1 VHARDVTEPTMAEP
15 VAESYVVNLSRIAAR
30 ISPLAEIGEASGVVV
45 TDVAFDHREVRPGAL
60 FCCIVGEHHDGHDF
74 AIQAARAGASAFI
87 CEHSLGSEVGSLPQ
101 LVVAPGAGRSA
112 MAQAACEFFG
122 DPAKSMTTVGIT
134 GTNGKTTTSFIL
146 RSIFE
151 RAGMSSRVVGTL
163 DGARTTPEAPVLQ
176 RTLAGFRSSG
186 VQACAIEVSSHAL
199 VMHRVDAMRFDVA
212 VFTNLSQDHLDYHET
227 MEAYF
232 QAKAV
237 LFEPELARLA
247 VVNADDRYG
256 QRLIEHAAIPT
267 VSFSIGDAHELNVG
281 LDASTFRLGGVEV
294 RLPLGGRFNVANAL
308 GAAAA
313 ARALGISVSAIVE
326 GLESV
331 SVVPGRFEVQV
342 AENGVTAVVDFAHT
356 PNGLEELLRAAH
368 DAARGVDGSG
378 TPNSGRVVVVFG
390 CGGDR
395 DRGKR
400 PAMGAIASQLA
411 DEVVLTSDNPRSE
424 DPLAIIGEIQAGISC
439 STPVRVEPDRRAAI
453 FGALRNAEAGDVV
466 VIAGKGHESV
476 QQFADFAVTFDD
488 RNVVREAVATLARQD
503 SESPSQTGEIP
514 S

>member
-1 VHARDVTEPTMAEP
+1 MAESL
-15 VAESYVVNLSRIAAR
+15 AESYVVTLSRIAAR
-30 ISPLAEIGEASGVVV
+30 ISPLAEVGNSRGVVV
-45 TDVAFDHREVRPGAL
+45 TDVAFDHRGVRPGAL

-74 AIQAARAGASAFI
+74 AVQAAEAGASAFI
-87 CEHSLGSEVGSLPQ
+87 CEHSLGPEVGSLPQ
-101 LVVAPGAGRSA
+101 LVVAPGTGRSA
-112 MAQAACEFFG
+112 MALAACEFFD

-151 RAGMSSRVVGTL
+151 RAGLSSRVVGTL

-199 VMHRVDAMRFDVA
+199 VMHRVDAMRFDA
-212 VFTNLSQDHLDYHET
+212 AIFTNLSQDHLDYHEN

-256 QRLIEHAAIPT
+256 RRLIEHPAIPT
-267 VSFSIGDAHELNVG
+267 VSFSISDAHDLRVG

-294 RLPLGGRFNVANAL
+294 RLPLGGRFNVVNAL

-313 ARALGISVSAIVE
+313 ARALGISVREIIE

-331 SVVPGRFEVQV
+331 SMVPGRFEVQV
-342 AENGVTAVVDFAHT
+342 AENGVTAVVDYAHT
-356 PNGLEELLRAAH
+356 PNGLEELLG
-368 DAARGVDGSG
+368 AARDAVRASDGSG
-378 TPNSGRVVVVFG
+378 SPGGGRVIVVFG

-411 DEVVLTSDNPRSE
+411 DEVVITTDNPRGE
-424 DPLAIIGEIQAGISC
+424 DPLAIIGEIQAGIAY
-439 STPVRVEPDRRAAI
+439 STPVQVVPDRRSAI
-453 FGALRNAEAGDVV
+453 FGALRRARAGDVV
-466 VIAGKGHESV
+466 VVAGKGHESV
-476 QQFADFAVTFDD
+476 QQLADTAISFDD
-488 RNVVREAVATLARQD
+488 RNVVREAIATL
-503 SESPSQTGEIP
+503 PSRETASHPEAGEIA

>member
-1 VHARDVTEPTMAEP
+1 MAEP
-15 VAESYVVNLSRIAAR
+15 IPESFVVSLSRIVAR
-30 ISPLAEIGEASGVVV
+30 ISPLAEVGDSTGVVV
-45 TDVAFDHREVRPGAL
+45 TDVAFDSREVRPGAL

-74 AIQAARAGASAFI
+74 AVQAARQGASAFI
-87 CEHSLGSEVGSLPQ
+87 CEHSLGPKVGSLPQ
-101 LVVAPGAGRSA
+101 LVVAPGTGRSA
-112 MAQAACEFFG
+112 MAEAACEFFG
-122 DPAKSMTTVGIT
+122 DPAKAMTTVGIT
-134 GTNGKTTTSFIL
+134 GTNGKTTTSYIL

-151 RAGMSSRVVGTL
+151 QAGMNARVVGTL

-186 VQACAIEVSSHAL
+186 VEACAIEVSSHAL
-199 VMHRVDAMRFDVA
+199 VMHRVDAMRFDA
-212 VFTNLSQDHLDYHET
+212 AIFTNLSQDHLDYHEN

-232 QAKAV
+232 LAKAI

-247 VVNADDRYG
+247 VVNSDDRYG
-256 QRLIEHAAIPT
+256 KRLIEHAAIPT
-267 VSFSIGDAHELNVG
+267 LSFSIRDAHDLRVG
-281 LDASTFRLGGVEV
+281 LDASTFRLGGVDV
-294 RLPLGGRFNVANAL
+294 RLPLGGRFNVVNAL

-342 AENGVTAVVDFAHT
+342 AESGVTAVVDFAHT
-356 PNGLEELLRAAH
+356 PNGLEELLHAAR
-368 DAARGVDGSG
+368 DAAREFEGRRERGA
-378 TPNSGRVVVVFG
+378 GRVVVVFG

-424 DPLAIIGEIQAGISC
+424 NPLAIIGEIQAGISC
-439 STPVRVEPDRRAAI
+439 ATPVHVEPDRRAAI
-453 FGALRNAEAGDVV
+453 FGALRRAEAGDVV
-466 VIAGKGHESV
+466 VVAGKGHESV
-476 QQFADFAVTFDD
+476 QQFADFAVSFDD
-488 RNVVREAVATLARQD
+488 RNVVREAISTLSARD
-503 SESPSQTGEIP
+503 SSTGERP